1 MANATQFRRS
11 DGTRYELAR
20 QHVTQFAR
28 IRADDDE
35 PGFRV
40 EIHHG
45 PLSRKGPDSFEGDDA
60 GQAINALLPP
70 VNGAGAAAHHI
81 REAVSRIESHDDPH
95 RFIADSAER
104 RAATTAREL
113 PAPGRGRKI
122 RLSGPGWVADSD
134 ACRSL
139 IPTHADHPGVSE

>member
-20 QHVTQFAR
+20 EHVTQFAR

-45 PLSRKGPDSFEGDDA
+45 PLSRKGPHSFEGDDA
-60 GQAINALLPP
+60 
-70 VNGAGAAAHHI
+70 
-81 REAVSRIESHDDPH
+81 
-95 RFIADSAER
+95 R
-104 RAATTAREL
+104 RADEFLDRHSPRGGSGE
-113 PAPGRGRKI
+113 PA
-122 RLSGPGWVADSD
+122 
-134 ACRSL
+134 
-139 IPTHADHPGVSE
+139 